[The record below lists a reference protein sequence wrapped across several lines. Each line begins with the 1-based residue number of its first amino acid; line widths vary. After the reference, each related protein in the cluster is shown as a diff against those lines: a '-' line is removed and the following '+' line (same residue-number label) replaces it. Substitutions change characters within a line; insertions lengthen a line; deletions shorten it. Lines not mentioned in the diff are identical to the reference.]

1 MILKYVKILIAA
13 MLISAFL
20 LAREWVAAGTDH
32 HAEPAWG
39 IKSLPGNE
47 TEIVFNLSGYYLE
60 KVDQGKTRI
69 TFPGGVPIMEKGAP
83 DLPRMARSIIIPDLG
98 RMELDIIA
106 VSYTHLTL
114 PTKRMV

>member
-1 MILKYVKILIAA
+1 MILKYVKILTAA
-13 MLISAFL
+13 ILIPAFL

-32 HAEPAWG
+32 PAEPAWG

-83 DLPRMARSIIIPDLG
+83 DLPRMARSIVIPDLG
-98 RMELDIIA
+98 HMELDIIESDYVDVPA
-106 VSYTHLTL
+106 
-114 PTKRMV
+114 